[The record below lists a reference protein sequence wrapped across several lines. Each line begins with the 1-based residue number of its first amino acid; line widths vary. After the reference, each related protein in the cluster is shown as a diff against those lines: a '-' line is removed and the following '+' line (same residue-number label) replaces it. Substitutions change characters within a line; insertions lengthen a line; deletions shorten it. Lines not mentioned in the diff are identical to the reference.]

1 MAKDADDDAIKKA
14 YRKAALKWHPDRH
27 TDDVNKT
34 AAEKKFKEVSE
45 AYEVLSDK
53 NKRAVYDQFGEDGL
67 KGQPP
72 PSSGGA
78 GGFPGG
84 GFPGGGASFSFSG
97 FPGGA
102 GAGGFKPGNAEDIF
116 KTFFAN
122 FGGGNGGMGGMGGD
136 FMDTG
141 NDHDFGSPG
150 GGFFGG
156 MPRGSGMPG
165 GRQAYVVLFCNC
177 TRL

>member
-1 MAKDADDDAIKKA
+1 MHPAGVGKDADDDAIKKA

-27 TDDVNKT
+27 QEDADKT
-34 AAEKKFKEVSE
+34 AAEKKFKEASE

-67 KGQPP
+67 KGGPP
-72 PSSGGA
+72 PSSGA
-78 GGFPGG
+78 GGFPAG
-84 GFPGGGASFSFSG
+84 GFPGGASFSFSG

-102 GAGGFKPGNAEDIF
+102 PGGGFKPGNAEDIF
-116 KTFFAN
+116 RTFFAN
-122 FGGGNGGMGGMGGD
+122 FGGGGSD

-141 NDHDFGSPG
+141 DDSEFPG

-156 MPRGSGMPG
+156 MGGGMP
-165 GRQAYVVLFCNC
+165 RRSSYVF
-177 TRL
+177 

>member
-1 MAKDADDDAIKKA
+1 MASRTYIGIPKEADDDAIKKA

-27 TDDVNKT
+27 QDDTNKT
-34 AAEKKFKEVSE
+34 AAEKKFKEASE

-67 KGQPP
+67 KGGPP
-72 PSSGGA
+72 PSGTN

-84 GFPGGGASFSFSG
+84 FPGGGGASFSFSG

-102 GAGGFKPGNAEDIF
+102 PGGGFKPGNAEDIF

-122 FGGGNGGMGGMGGD
+122 FGGAGGMGGAAD

-141 NDHDFGSPG
+141 DDQDFGG
-150 GGFFGG
+150 MFGG
-156 MPRGSGMPG
+156 MPGMGRGGMSG
-165 GRQAYVVLFCNC
+165 RAAQ
-177 TRL
+177 